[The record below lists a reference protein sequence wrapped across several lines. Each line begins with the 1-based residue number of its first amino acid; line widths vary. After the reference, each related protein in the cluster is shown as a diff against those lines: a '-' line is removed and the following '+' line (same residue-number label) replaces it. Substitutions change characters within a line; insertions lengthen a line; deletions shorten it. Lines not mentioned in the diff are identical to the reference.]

1 MEDKSLKSTELNEP
15 TLDNKDNNNTDET
28 TNESGGTST
37 DTNGTDTNKNQTN
50 KTESNKKEEMTKP
63 ANKTEE
69 VKEEPKKEETL
80 KEEPKQEEVKCT
92 PKKFKNKY
100 TYFYEDKDTCVKN
113 GDHQEAWDYF
123 NANGISAY
131 TYGCEKI
138 IDDCGKT
145 YYGVYYGNMEGEK
158 YYY

>member
-1 MEDKSLKSTELNEP
+1 MRECLYLRK
-15 TLDNKDNNNTDET
+15 
-28 TNESGGTST
+28 GG
-37 DTNGTDTNKNQTN
+37 
-50 KTESNKKEEMTKP
+50 
-63 ANKTEE
+63 
-69 VKEEPKKEETL
+69 
-80 KEEPKQEEVKCT
+80 
-92 PKKFKNKY
+92 Y
-100 TYFYEDKDTCVKN
+100 TCFYEDKDTCVKN